1 MEIRKIKKSELG
13 KVMEF
18 NRKEYPAGHILQNE
32 TYYNWQFDNVFNPE
46 SDSYTSLGLF
56 NDAGELVGTN
66 GLFPAP
72 ITFLS
77 KSLPCIW
84 FANLIVRED
93 LRSLGYGYLLM
104 EKSVSMADMAVD
116 HNINA
121 AAWPLFI
128 KSGWQ
133 GGDIERYLGIINPE
147 GAERVI
153 GQSNLGLKV
162 LSSLPTNDSG
172 LNFESVSK
180 FDSEVDALWESVS
193 QRYPISIERSSKY
206 LNWRYAEHPMTKY
219 HIFSANAGNEMKG
232 FIVLRIDEITE
243 GPERK
248 PSGVKIGRIIDWVAD
263 SSAEEFILLQAIEWC
278 RDQKVD
284 FIDYFTTENFHAESL
299 KKLGFVND
307 REEPYSLMPTLLNP
321 IDRVK
326 RTRHNFAFK
335 ISNPERLDSKAQ
347 DLGNW
352 YAVKGC
358 GDQDRPY

>member
-1 MEIRKIKKSELG
+1 MEIRKIRKSELG

-32 TYYNWQFDNVFNPE
+32 TYYNWQFDSVFNPE
-46 SDSYTSLGLF
+46 KDSYTSLGLF

-66 GLFPAP
+66 GLSPAP
-72 ITFLS
+72 ISFLG
-77 KSLPCIW
+77 KSLPAIW

-104 EKSVSMADMAVD
+104 EKSVALAGIAVD
-116 HNINA
+116 HNINV
-121 AAWPLFI
+121 AAWPLFM

-133 GGDIERYLGIINPE
+133 GGDIDRYLGILNAE
-147 GAERVI
+147 GAEKVI
-153 GQSNLGLKV
+153 GQKNLGLKTI
-162 LSSLPTNDSG
+162 SSLAASG
-172 LNFESVSK
+172 GDFEFLPVSK
-180 FDSEVDALWESVS
+180 FGKEADVFWQNVS
-193 QRYPISIERSSKY
+193 SRYPISIERSSKY

-219 HIFSANAGNEMKG
+219 YIFSANAGSEMKG
-232 FIVLRIDEITE
+232 FIVLRVDEITE
-243 GPERK
+243 GSDRK
-248 PSGVKIGRIIDWVAD
+248 PSGVKIGRIIDWVATPE
-263 SSAEEFILLQAIEWC
+263 AEEFLLAKAVEWC
-278 RDQKVD
+278 LGQKVD
-284 FIDYFTTENFHAESL
+284 FIDYFTTGKFHEKSL
-299 KKLGFVND
+299 ERVGFVND
-307 REEPYSLMPTLLNP
+307 REHPYSLMPTLLNP

-335 ISNPERLDSKAQ
+335 IANPELLDPRAQ